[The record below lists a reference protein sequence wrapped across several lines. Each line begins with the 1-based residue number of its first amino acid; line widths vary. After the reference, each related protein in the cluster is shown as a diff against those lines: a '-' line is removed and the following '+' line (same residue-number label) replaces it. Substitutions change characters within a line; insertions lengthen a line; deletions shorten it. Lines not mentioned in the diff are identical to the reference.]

1 MTSNVPGCPLAASA
15 RTDVRPFLDVCPG
28 HLSPATWAWLDA
40 KTADHAQRDLDRM
53 HDPARREYLGLTGG
67 RTCYGW
73 LVYVPEPVA
82 RPVPE
87 DLAAVQRLARSLGCD
102 LVVFDCDA
110 PLTPGLPILH
120 PAFRDRAA
128 AARP

>member
-1 MTSNVPGCPLAASA
+1 MTSHVPGCPSAAPA
-15 RTDVRPFLDVCPG
+15 RTDVRGFLDVCPG

-40 KTADHAQRDLDRM
+40 RTADHARRGLDKM

-73 LVYVPEPVA
+73 LVYVPEPIVG
-82 RPVPE
+82 PVPE
-87 DLAAVQRLARSLGCD
+87 DLAAVQQLAHSLGCD

-110 PLTPGLPILH
+110 PLTPDLPVLH
-120 PAFRDRAA
+120 PAFRSRTVAA
-128 AARP
+128 GP